1 MVMLDETEVA
11 TIDDP
16 GRSPIEESGQHNS
29 FVDIDL
35 LVFL

>member
-1 MVMLDETEVA
+1 MA
-11 TIDDP
+11 TKDDP
-16 GRSPIEESGQHNS
+16 GRSPIEESGQHTR